1 MKKSLIVS
9 LLISLGVGLLSGIIT
24 RGNMDVYKYLV
35 KPPLSPPIITFPI
48 VWTILY
54 ILMGISSYMIYESK
68 NVNNDEAL
76 KIYLT
81 QLLFN
86 FIWPIL
92 FFLLNYRFISFIW
105 IIMLLITIVIMIIKF
120 YRINK
125 TSAYLQLIYL
135 FWVIFASYLNFG
147 FYILNR

>member
-68 NVNNDEAL
+68 NVNSDEAL
-76 KIYLT
+76 KIYFT

-105 IIMLLITIVIMIIKF
+105 IIMLLIIIVIMITKF
-120 YRINK
+120 YKINK
-125 TSAYLQLIYL
+125 ISTYLQLPYV